1 LQQENFSHP
10 TKKKATMFLRVLFA
24 WLNTPNK
31 IQWLLFPATKGI
43 TSTMNASKTGLRG
56 TTHALFAK
64 SQSQR
69 QTSKSKR
76 EKCKEMLQEIDIK

>member
-1 LQQENFSHP
+1 
-10 TKKKATMFLRVLFA
+10 
-24 WLNTPNK
+24 
-31 IQWLLFPATKGI
+31 
-43 TSTMNASKTGLRG
+43 MNASKTGLRG

-69 QTSKSKR
+69 QISKSKR